1 MRFLEGEE
9 KEEAMKFILEA
20 AEEAKKSTC
29 KKSHRGVVI
38 VKNGEIIGRGRNNT
52 TIEKYCNPCIR
63 ENIRDKGNVEL
74 CAAYHAEQDA
84 IIDALEKGRKLNG
97 SRMYHVKVKNG
108 EIKTSGEPSCTV
120 CSRLVVRSK
129 IGEFVLLH
137 DKGVAVYDS
146 KEFNEKSFEYFFK

>member
-1 MRFLEGEE
+1 MRFLEGKE

-29 KKSHRGVVI
+29 KKSQRGVVI
-38 VKNGEIIGRGRNNT
+38 VKDGEIIGRGRNNT

-63 ENIRDKGNVEL
+63 QNIDNKVNVEL

-84 IIDALEKGRKLNG
+84 MFNALENG
-97 SRMYHVKVKNG
+97 KDLRNSRMYHIKVKDG

-120 CSRLVVRSK
+120 CSRLVVRSG
-129 IGEFVLLH
+129 IGEFVILH
-137 DKGVAVYDS
+137 DEGVAVYGS